1 MLKTS
6 LLVLATAAFL
16 NPAPKTGEEL
26 IRDMHQK
33 YAGKWY
39 QTLTFKQTT
48 TQQDGK
54 VETWYEAARI
64 PGYLRIDV
72 MPLDS
77 SKAIIFRNDSLYVF
91 DHAAIQVARPFVH
104 PLMVL
109 GFDVYADDPATTIK
123 KLADMKF
130 DLSKLHEDTWQ
141 GRPVYV
147 VGADTGDA
155 KTPQFWVDQEH
166 LYFVR
171 MIQAGQNGAVVETQF
186 NKYQR
191 LGQGWISPEVIF
203 MRDGNVVTKEEYAE
217 IRSDVSLAPDLFEG
231 KSYVKPTWFTPQP

>member
-1 MLKTS
+1 MIKTI
-6 LLVLATAAFL
+6 LLVLATTGFL
-16 NPAPKTGEEL
+16 IPAPKTGEEL

-39 QTLTFKQTT
+39 HTLTFKQTT
-48 TQQDGK
+48 TSEQGGK

-64 PGYLRIDV
+64 PGFLRIDI

-77 SKAIIFRNDSLYVF
+77 AKAILFRNDSLYVF
-91 DHAAIQVARPFVH
+91 DKGAVQVARPFVH

-109 GFDVYADDPATTIK
+109 GFDVYAEDPEITIR
-123 KLADMKF
+123 KLTDMKF
-130 DLSKLHEDTWQ
+130 DMTKLHEDTWQ

-147 VGADTGDA
+147 VGADSGDA
-155 KTPQFWVDQEH
+155 KAPQFWVDKEH

-203 MRDGNVVTKEEYAE
+203 MRDGTVITTEAYAD
-217 IRSDVSLAPDLFEG
+217 IRSDADLPADLFDPKG
-231 KSYVKPTWFTPQP
+231 YTKPTWFTP

>member
-91 DHAAIQVARPFVH
+91 DHAAIQ
-104 PLMVL
+104 
-109 GFDVYADDPATTIK
+109 GFHGA
-123 KLADMKF
+123 
-130 DLSKLHEDTWQ
+130 LS
-141 GRPVYV
+141 P
-147 VGADTGDA
+147 GD
-155 KTPQFWVDQEH
+155 
-166 LYFVR
+166 
-171 MIQAGQNGAVVETQF
+171 G
-186 NKYQR
+186 
-191 LGQGWISPEVIF
+191 
-203 MRDGNVVTKEEYAE
+203 
-217 IRSDVSLAPDLFEG
+217 
-231 KSYVKPTWFTPQP
+231 